1 MIILRK
7 SPNYSLNP
15 SSIYV
20 HVHTHDSIHLPYKIH
35 QVLSH
40 YLQVLGADIEAGLL
54 VGSVPG
60 VTDHIKLV
68 GVDEDEV

>member
-1 MIILRK
+1 MPNLSIETSLPKLTGKIYTTVVLLELRLLT
-7 SPNYSLNP
+7 YT
-15 SSIYV
+15 V
-20 HVHTHDSIHLPYKIH
+20 H

-40 YLQVLGADIEAGLL
+40 YLQVLRADVEAGLL

-60 VTDHIKLV
+60 ITDHIKLV